1 MKKNNRI
8 KRVEFILDKY
18 KRKNDSYMEEL
29 RTTYDEYKALVYKD
43 KATINLYVRHMEDLC
58 NIIEESHSG
67 FLTIILMF
75 IILILTSVMSVNFYL
90 RYQEVKDNLD
100 ESIIKANAETNMQVT
115 YVNLESFSILQI
127 SDEDY
132 ISQKPITIN
141 IKSSSKNYV
150 GSLVYRVYMVPK
162 NNNKKI
168 INTDNIKYTL
178 DVSGG
183 NIGINKLS
191 DATKTRDN
199 KILLYEGTMNSNDE
213 VNIDYYMWLD
223 KSAKINQDEAF
234 NFIFYI
240 DGYVK

>member
-29 RTTYDEYKALVYKD
+29 RTTYDEYKSLVYKD

-75 IILILTSVMSVNFYL
+75 IILILTSVISVNFNL